1 VKDTTT
7 LRVVRTRLDL
17 HNNTVEATLVRTIR
31 QDGEDDSI
39 YVITLPSTLALGLGI
54 YPERELTLTMS
65 DQVTV

>member
-1 VKDTTT
+1 MT
-7 LRVVRTRLDL
+7 LRVVLTRLDL
-17 HNNTVEATLVRTIR
+17 SNNTVEARLVRTIR